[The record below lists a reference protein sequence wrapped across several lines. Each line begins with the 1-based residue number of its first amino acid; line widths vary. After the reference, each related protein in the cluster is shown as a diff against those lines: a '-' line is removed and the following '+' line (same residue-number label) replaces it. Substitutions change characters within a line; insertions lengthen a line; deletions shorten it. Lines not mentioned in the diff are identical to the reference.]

1 MDESRGGQLVYRKDS
16 GLLKFKVM
24 MLGDA
29 GVGKTSIAR
38 RFTDENFMQTYIHT
52 IGIDFLE
59 KTIQCKPESEDED
72 PVDVKLQIWDT
83 AGQERYYILTQVSGM
98 YSIRMGQKH
107 SFFRK
112 EMEFWVIIGFKTLYF
127 S

>member
-1 MDESRGGQLVYRKDS
+1 MDGSRGGQLVYRKDS

-59 KTIQCKPESEDED
+59 KTIQYKPESEDED

-83 AGQERYYILTQVSGM
+83 AGQERYY
-98 YSIRMGQKH
+98 
-107 SFFRK
+107 
-112 EMEFWVIIGFKTLYF
+112 
-127 S
+127 

>member
-1 MDESRGGQLVYRKDS
+1 MDTCNLLAAVCSEAFQYTDVEKMDGSRGGQLVYRKDS

-59 KTIQCKPESEDED
+59 KTIQYKPESEDED

-83 AGQERYYILTQVSGM
+83 AGQERYY
-98 YSIRMGQKH
+98 
-107 SFFRK
+107 
-112 EMEFWVIIGFKTLYF
+112 
-127 S
+127 

>member
-1 MDESRGGQLVYRKDS
+1 MYRKDS

-83 AGQERYYILTQVSGM
+83 AGQERYYSRRYPECIPFEWAKSTVSSEKRWNFELLLDLKLYILA
-98 YSIRMGQKH
+98 K
-107 SFFRK
+107 
-112 EMEFWVIIGFKTLYF
+112 
-127 S
+127 

>member
-1 MDESRGGQLVYRKDS
+1 MVCRKDS

-59 KTIQCKPESEDED
+59 KTIQCKPAGEDED
-72 PVDVKLQIWDT
+72 PVDVKLQMWDT
-83 AGQERYYILTQVSGM
+83 AGQERYYQRRCIGN
-98 YSIRMGQKH
+98 GAKGPNP
-107 SFFRK
+107 FP
-112 EMEFWVIIGFKTLYF
+112 IIAFVVAGVLY
-127 S
+127 

>member
-1 MDESRGGQLVYRKDS
+1 MDTYNLLAAVCSEAFQYTDVEKMDGSRGGQLVYRKDS

-83 AGQERYYILTQVSGM
+83 AGQERYY
-98 YSIRMGQKH
+98 
-107 SFFRK
+107 
-112 EMEFWVIIGFKTLYF
+112 
-127 S
+127 